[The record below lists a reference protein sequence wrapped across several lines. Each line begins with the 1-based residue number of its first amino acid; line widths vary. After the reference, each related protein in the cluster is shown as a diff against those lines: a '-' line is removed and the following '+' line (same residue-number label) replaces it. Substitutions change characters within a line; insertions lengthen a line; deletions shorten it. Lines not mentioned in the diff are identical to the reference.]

1 MISCARFKV
10 LINNILNMKNYT
22 LGVFSSPEQADAAVN
37 TIHSDLSVPSDSIS
51 YLYKD
56 KDGAIVADADGSAP
70 MEGAASGAAIG
81 GAVGAGLGLATVAG
95 LIPVI
100 GPIFAAGPLIA
111 ALGIGGAV
119 GTTAAGALTGA
130 ATGGLVGGLLGLG
143 ISEPEAKEYESQV
156 SSGNVLL
163 AVEADEAVDI
173 ASVFSRMGGTN
184 IHSYKIS

>member
-1 MISCARFKV
+1 
-10 LINNILNMKNYT
+10 MKNYT
-22 LGVFSSPEQADAAVN
+22 LGVFSSPEQADAAVS
-37 TIHSDLSVPSDSIS
+37 TIHSELAVPSENIS
-51 YLYKD
+51 YIYRN
-56 KDGAIVADADGSAP
+56 KDGAMVEDGDSTGPA
-70 MEGAASGAAIG
+70 EGAASGAAIG

-130 ATGGLVGGLLGLG
+130 ATGGLVGALLGLG

-163 AVEADEAVDI
+163 AVEADEAIDI

-184 IHSYKIS
+184 INVYNIS